1 MQSTSSLQLVKS
13 FFIIMQKTI
22 WLLRTSLD
30 VCCHLFLLIFVQAL
44 EELGSSFNPTFT
56 MGMPAFQPCT
66 SQPDSHPNGGTWRPF
81 DFNCATYNQLA
92 AAAAAA
98 SSPSS
103 ANASSNSGSPSPIT
117 GWPRASSSMCFPD
130 HAQEQFCHWFS
141 YCLTSGQR
149 DLNPWTQTLDS
160 QPLGSALG
168 LINPLIGIRAPKVQ
182 SVMWA
187 SLYLSEKSFSTRA
200 FWDFFSPP
208 TSSDTPCAIQIIQLE
223 PCWVN

>member
-30 VCCHLFLLIFVQAL
+30 ACCHLLLSIFVQAL
-44 EELGSSFNPTFT
+44 EQLGSSFDPTFT

-81 DFNCATYNQLA
+81 DLNCATYNQLA

-98 SSPSS
+98 SSPLS
-103 ANASSNSGSPSPIT
+103 ANASSNSGSPSHIT

-149 DLNPWTQTLDS
+149 DMNPWTQQTLDS
-160 QPLGSALG
+160 QPLGSTLG
-168 LINPLIGIRAPKVQ
+168 LINPLIEIRPPKLQ

-187 SLYLSEKSFSTRA
+187 SLYLSEKSFSTQS
-200 FWDFFSPP
+200 FWDFFHLPP
-208 TSSDTPCAIQIIQLE
+208 QAQTLLVPYRSSSLNP
-223 PCWVN
+223 VG